1 MKGHTQVCTETQQYP
16 DLADPTCSLPPML
29 ICKKGNFIWLW
40 KVKEKDQSVES
51 PKKDQ
56 WYKMKLPSFTK
67 RRVNSAVSKPRM
79 VKQKTAREQFCRWQD
94 DSRCFSHVSA
104 GAESS
109 LTYLQ
114 TLDLRDMVVLGE
126 EGGVW
131 YDQL

>member
-1 MKGHTQVCTETQQYP
+1 MCTETQPYP
-16 DLADPTCSLPPML
+16 DLADPTCSLLPML
-29 ICKKGNFIWLW
+29 IRKKGSFIWLW
-40 KVKEKDQSVES
+40 KVKEKDQSVKS
-51 PKKDQ
+51 TKKDQ
-56 WYKMKLPSFTK
+56 RHTMKPPFFQK
-67 RRVNSAVSKPRM
+67 RRVNSAVSKPRT